1 MAPIQWLMDLES
13 HRNGYRTLLEET
25 GSLSSAAYRLAKAWC
40 LVRPVSTKVPTRIE
54 VEAAAKRI
62 ADRTG
67 WRGHVP
73 NASMLA
79 LDCEA
84 EGLLVL

>member
-1 MAPIQWLMDLES
+1 MAPIQWLMELET
-13 HRNGYRTLLEET
+13 HHNGYRTLLDET
-25 GSLSSAAYRLAKAWC
+25 GSLAAAAYRLAEAWC
-40 LVRPVSTKVPTRIE
+40 QVRPVSTKVPTRVE

-62 ADRTG
+62 ADRAG
-67 WRGHVP
+67 WRGYVP